1 MTTLEIIVI
10 FMSMLVTL
18 NNGLTI
24 ITEEL
29 PSHPVASVQAWVKVG
44 SSDEEP
50 GEEGLA
56 HFFEHMLFK
65 GTATRAVGKIA
76 EEVEAHGGD
85 INAYTSFDQTV
96 YHITISSRYI
106 DIALEVLS
114 DAILNSSFDE
124 REIDKERLVV
134 FEEMARSHDNPHDV
148 SAELIF
154 KTFYNAHPYGRPI
167 LGNRKIIEN
176 VNRIKM
182 MEFHQKWYCP
192 SNIVFAAAG
201 NFNSENL
208 IKKIESLFGHVPF
221 KAPPQKKSYSV
232 IERSSP
238 SIAVQPFKTN
248 LMHVHIAFPVP
259 AITHQDMPLLDV
271 SSSILGQGDSSRLFR
286 TLKIDKKI
294 ATSINAAVYML
305 REPGILFVS
314 ALLPQKNLR
323 PCLTLMR
330 TEIEK
335 FKQEAPHHKELEV
348 AKTNIESEIIYEKE
362 TADGVARKL
371 GYFISLF
378 GSLEEE
384 KKYYQAVSNTRAN
397 HITEMAHKYLNIDNA
412 SLACLYPEKAR
423 VSKNN
428 FSILFQKEKSL
439 PKKVS
444 QPQTGPVEKRI
455 VNGVKLLFYKNER
468 LPLVSIRANFLGGVR
483 FEKKNEQG
491 ISQLMTRL
499 LPHGTLTKN
508 RLQLAYEVEKM
519 AGTLEGFSGMNSWG
533 LSFDFLNQYQSEGV
547 DLFFDVLLHPS
558 FDKDLIE
565 KEKIQ
570 IIEELSLREDHLAT
584 QAYHMFVKTLYKDHP
599 YANMPI
605 GTKKTVSK
613 LAKTNVVNFYNH
625 ILVGDQAVI
634 TVVGDYSKTLQNEII
649 EYVKKIPHK
658 KLAKLKVPKITQ
670 PSSFIQKNKLVKKEQ
685 VHIIWGFL
693 GATLNHQDRYALH
706 ILSTLLSGQSGRLF
720 LNLRDKKSLAYSVY
734 ASNIEGI
741 EPGSFYVYMG
751 TTEKKLPEALALLK
765 EELLALSQ
773 GSLSPEEITKAKQYV
788 IGKYEMSLQ
797 RFHSQA
803 AFLSFDELYGIGY
816 QETFNYVR
824 KINDIKA
831 YDVINCAKKYITLNH
846 SILALAGPV
855 HKIKT

>member
-1 MTTLEIIVI
+1 
-10 FMSMLVTL
+10 MLVTL

-29 PSHPVASVQAWVKVG
+29 PSHPVASIQAWVKVG
-44 SSDEEP
+44 SADEEP

-65 GTATRAVGKIA
+65 GTATRTVGKIA

-96 YHITISSRYI
+96 YHITISSRYT
-106 DIALEVLS
+106 DIALDVLS

-124 REIDKERLVV
+124 AEIAKERLVV

-148 SAELIF
+148 SGELLF
-154 KTFYNAHPYGRPI
+154 KNFYNNHPYGRPI
-167 LGNRKIIEN
+167 LGYKKTIED

-201 NFNSENL
+201 NFKSEAI
-208 IKKIESLFGHVPF
+208 IKKIESLFAHAPF
-221 KAPPQKKSYSV
+221 KTPPQKKSYTLV
-232 IERSSP
+232 ERSSP
-238 SIAVQPFKTN
+238 SIAIQPFKTN
-248 LMHVHIAFPVP
+248 LMHVHAAFPVP
-259 AITHQDMPLLDV
+259 PITHQDMPLLDIA
-271 SSSILGQGDSSRLFR
+271 SSILGQGDSSRLFR
-286 TLKIDKKI
+286 TLKINKKI

-305 REPGILFVS
+305 REPGLFILS
-314 ALLPQKNLR
+314 ALLPQKNLSS
-323 PCLTLMR
+323 CLSLIS

-335 FKQEAPHHKELEV
+335 MKRTPPDHKELEI

-384 KKYYQAVSNTRAN
+384 KKYYQAVGNAKAQN
-397 HITEMAHKYLNIDNA
+397 IMEIGNKYLNLDNVTVA
-412 SLACLYPEKAR
+412 SLYPEKSTI
-423 VSKNN
+423 SKNN
-428 FSILFQKEKSL
+428 FLIFFQKEKPLS
-439 PKKVS
+439 KKES
-444 QPQTGPVEKRI
+444 PQKIGIVKKRI
-455 VNGVKLLFYKNER
+455 VNGVKLLFYKNSH
-468 LPLVSIRANFLGGVR
+468 LPLISIRANFLGGVR
-483 FEKKNEQG
+483 FEKKREQG

-508 RLQLAYEVEKM
+508 RLDLAYDIEKM
-519 AGTLEGFSGMNSWG
+519 AGSLEGSSGMNSWG
-533 LSFDFLNQYQSEGV
+533 LSFDFLSQYQSEGI

-558 FDKDLIE
+558 FDKNLIE

-570 IIEELSLREDHLAT
+570 IIEELSLREHHLAS
-584 QAYHMFVKTLYKDHP
+584 QAYNIFVKMLYKNHP
-599 YANMPI
+599 YANMPS
-605 GTKKTVSK
+605 GSKKTVSR
-613 LAKTNVVNFYNH
+613 LTRTNIVNFYTH
-625 ILVGDQAVI
+625 VLTSDHAVVTI
-634 TVVGDYSKTLQNEII
+634 VGDYSKETQNAII

-658 KLAKLKVPKITQ
+658 KLERPKFNKIARPT
-670 PSSFIQKNKLVKKEQ
+670 SFIQKSKMVKKEQ

-734 ASNIEGI
+734 ASNVEGM
-741 EPGSFYVYMG
+741 EPGSFYIYMG
-751 TTEKKLPEALALLK
+751 TTPEKLEKALELLK
-765 EELLALSQ
+765 EELLTISQ
-773 GSLSPEEITKAKQYV
+773 GAISEEEIAKAKHYV
-788 IGKYEMSLQ
+788 IGKYEMSFQ

-816 QETFNYVR
+816 QETFNYAQ

-831 YDVINCAKKYITLNH
+831 SDVIRCAKKYITLNH

-855 HKIKT
+855 NKIKA